1 MADLIVVGD
10 RVLIDP
16 KTGEEKTD
24 TGLVVPASVSDQ
36 ENVQSGR
43 VVKTGPGYLTQNPEY
58 SETESWKELT
68 TPVRYLPLQANPGDH
83 AFFLRNEAIDLR
95 YDEKHYLV
103 VPHQAI
109 VALLRAD
116 DHDGSGNGDGPADGG
131 DDPNGPS
138 LDGPDAPREEP
149 SDTTVEDIEDLWDD
163 DDDDA
168 DTPDPGQLA

>member
-24 TGLVVPASVSDQ
+24 AGLVVPASVSDQ
-36 ENVQSGR
+36 ENVHSGR

-58 SETESWKELT
+58 SETESWKEST
-68 TPVRYLPLQANPGDH
+68 EPVRYLPLQANPGDH

-95 YDEKHYLV
+95 YDDKHYLV

-109 VALLRAD
+109 LALIRENGHGDSGD
-116 DHDGSGNGDGPADGG
+116 DSGPSGGDGPDN
-131 DDPNGPS
+131 PP

-149 SDTTVEDIEDLWDD
+149 SDTTVEDIEDLWDG

-168 DTPDPGQLA
+168 DGPDPGRLA

>member
-24 TGLVVPASVSDQ
+24 AGLVVPASVSDQ
-36 ENVQSGR
+36 ENVHSGR

-58 SETESWKELT
+58 SETESWKEST

-95 YDEKHYLV
+95 YDDTHYLV

-109 VALLRAD
+109 LALIRENG
-116 DHDGSGNGDGPADGG
+116 HGNDG
-131 DDPNGPS
+131 NGPS
-138 LDGPDAPREEP
+138 GASEGPDAPREEP
-149 SDTTVEDIEDLWDD
+149 SDTTVEDIEDLWDG
-163 DDDDA
+163 DDDA
-168 DTPDPGQLA
+168 DTPDPGRIA

>member
-1 MADLIVVGD
+1 MSDLIVVGD

-16 KTGEEKTD
+16 ETGEEKTD
-24 TGLVVPASVSDQ
+24 AGLVVPASVSDQ

-58 SETESWKELT
+58 SETESWKEST

-95 YDEKHYLV
+95 YDDKQYLV

-109 VALLRAD
+109 LALIRENGHGD
-116 DHDGSGNGDGPADGG
+116 GNGGGPGGPGPDGPE
-131 DDPNGPS
+131 GPS
-138 LDGPDAPREEP
+138 VADGPDGPREEP
-149 SDTTVEDIEDLWDD
+149 SDTTVEDIEDLWDGDED
-163 DDDDA
+163 DPSA
-168 DTPDPGQLA
+168 PDMSG